1 MKKLLRSRKNRN
13 TQQPAAR
20 ITNETVAEHRERILA
35 GGRRFKYPVQYARH
49 RLVINTILISIVAL
63 VAITAFVWWQLYPQQ
78 NSSTL
83 FYRITR
89 ALPLPV
95 ATVEGQS
102 VRYSDYLVGYRS
114 QAHYLEFK
122 EGVNLQS
129 AESKAQV
136 EFIKGKAMKDA
147 VTDAYAAKLAQEYN
161 VVITD
166 AQIDQALDR
175 QRQSRDG
182 FASKDT
188 YDAIIRDHFDW
199 SPEEAR
205 EVTAHKLLR
214 QEVAYHVDDRANQQ
228 KTTLEKLL
236 ATEKDFDKIAQSFDG
251 VGDAKVTS
259 GATPMVPS
267 NNQDGGLALMAAS
280 LKKGDVSKIFKSTT
294 GDGYYVVRLLDT
306 DSTGRI
312 SYAFIRIPLTVF
324 NTRLADAIKQNK
336 INIYISVSLPQTQSE
351 QQK

>member
-114 QAHYLEFK
+114 QAH
-122 EGVNLQS
+122 
-129 AESKAQV
+129 SK
-136 EFIKGKAMKDA
+136 
-147 VTDAYAAKLAQEYN
+147 
-161 VVITD
+161 
-166 AQIDQALDR
+166 
-175 QRQSRDG
+175 
-182 FASKDT
+182 
-188 YDAIIRDHFDW
+188 
-199 SPEEAR
+199 
-205 EVTAHKLLR
+205 
-214 QEVAYHVDDRANQQ
+214 
-228 KTTLEKLL
+228 
-236 ATEKDFDKIAQSFDG
+236 
-251 VGDAKVTS
+251 KV
-259 GATPMVPS
+259 
-267 NNQDGGLALMAAS
+267 
-280 LKKGDVSKIFKSTT
+280 
-294 GDGYYVVRLLDT
+294 
-306 DSTGRI
+306 
-312 SYAFIRIPLTVF
+312 
-324 NTRLADAIKQNK
+324 
-336 INIYISVSLPQTQSE
+336 
-351 QQK
+351 